1 MKRILPFVLLML
13 LFSAGMV
20 QAQLGNIN
28 ADESESA
35 TAEDAPV
42 FIPNAFTPNGD
53 GVNDYFYIPD
63 ANLIRFTFSV
73 SDRWGNQVYYTNL
86 SSFRWDGQSKGRPI
100 PSGVYVFVLDATT
113 AKNVRVRRSG
123 TITVVR

>member
-1 MKRILPFVLLML
+1 ML

-20 QAQLGNIN
+20 HAQSNSIH
-28 ADESESA
+28 ADDSESVS
-35 TAEDAPV
+35 TEDAPV

-53 GVNDYFYIPD
+53 GVNDYFYIPE
-63 ANLIRFTFSV
+63 ANLNRFSFSV
-73 SDRWGNQVYYTNL
+73 SDRWGNQVYYTNTA
-86 SSFRWDGQSKGRPI
+86 SFRWDGQSKGRPI